1 MMRVVSLL
9 LAPMILAVAGAA
21 AAQMPVSALE
31 LESSSRVSSCVK
43 PGEAPL
49 KYPPGMIDR
58 KLGGIVRVRLT
69 FFAADKP
76 PRTEVF
82 YDTVGNAFRDAV
94 LDHVA
99 SYRLPCL
106 RHDDPPA
113 VMTQEFVFSPLE
125 SAKVFWYPL
134 RNEPDAAR
142 RNLASCL
149 TGADNVPAYP
159 YSRVDAVEN
168 GSVLARFTFIKP
180 DQPPTVEIL
189 FDGGSPRFAR
199 YVDAYATRLRLPC
212 LPETD
217 SPLKV
222 IQHFSFVMEGTRRS
236 TLRNATLAAF
246 VPAIDKIEN
255 ERVRFDFRT
264 MGCPFDVRFQLRQP
278 VLPNAVGEV
287 ERSDPNRREF
297 LEWLRG
303 VKLKL
308 SAEQRRNVIGD
319 SMTISVP
326 CGELDLS

>member
-1 MMRVVSLL
+1 MRIVSLS
-9 LAPMILAVAGAA
+9 LAAVILAAAQLAVAQLPAN
-21 AAQMPVSALE
+21 ALE
-31 LESSSRVSSCVK
+31 LESSPRAASCVK
-43 PGEAPL
+43 TGAAPL
-49 KYPPGMIDR
+49 KYPAGMVDQ
-58 KLGGIVRVRLT
+58 KHGGIVRVRLT
-69 FFAADKP
+69 FVAGDKP
-76 PRTEVF
+76 PRAEVF
-82 YDTVGNAFRDAV
+82 YDTVGNVFRDAV
-94 LDHVA
+94 LDHVD
-99 SYRLPCL
+99 SYRLPCQ
-106 RHDDPPA
+106 RQEDPPA
-113 VMTQEFVFSPLE
+113 VLTQEFAFSPAA

-142 RNLASCL
+142 RSLASCV

-159 YSRVDAVEN
+159 HSRIDTVEN
-168 GSVLARFTFIKP
+168 GSVLARFTFTKP
-180 DQPPTVEIL
+180 DQPPAVEIL

-199 YVDAYATRLRLPC
+199 YVDAYGTRLRLPC
-212 LPETD
+212 LPEAD

-222 IQHFSFVMEGTRRS
+222 IQHFSFVMEGSRRS
-236 TLRNATLAAF
+236 LLKDATLAAF

-303 VKLKL
+303 VNLKL
-308 SAEQRRNVIGD
+308 SAGQRRQVIGD